1 MGLDAAQ
8 MCGSFEFEV
17 KLSGEFNSFYRYV
30 VGVASK
36 IYPKNVFFKP
46 QRRNLTPIA
55 CSSQNVVFLLPRYV
69 FNVDF

>member
-17 KLSGEFNSFYRYV
+17 KLSGELNIYRYV

-46 QRRNLTPIA
+46 QRRYLRPIV
-55 CSSQNVVFLLPRYV
+55 CSSQNVVFLLPRNV

>member
-17 KLSGEFNSFYRYV
+17 KLSGEFNIYRYV

-46 QRRNLTPIA
+46 QRRNLTPIV
-55 CSSQNVVFLLPRYV
+55 CSSQNVVLLLPRYV
-69 FNVDF
+69 FNVDL

>member
-8 MCGSFEFEV
+8 MYGSFEV
-17 KLSGEFNSFYRYV
+17 KLSGEFNIHRYV

-46 QRRNLTPIA
+46 QRRNLRPIV
-55 CSSQNVVFLLPRYV
+55 CSSQNINYMWYF
-69 FNVDF
+69 